1 MLPGFNP
8 SLPLNSWRDA
18 LPDSI
23 PHCRNNSWL
32 FLTVGT
38 IPGGSSLREQFLS
51 HLLQIH
57 LILLRVRPL
66 PLGIHLFIQSPGRG
80 RDVQRLGEVHAVHHV
95 HVVGSL
101 DVGLEVALLG
111 EREFTVVTLM
121 RFFTRVFLEVNVQG
135 ILLVKGFVT
144 DLTHK
149 WTLACKRMKSEI
161 QSQFLPFLS
170 NNIYGEPD
178 KKVDSS

>member
-1 MLPGFNP
+1 M
-8 SLPLNSWRDA
+8 
-18 LPDSI
+18 
-23 PHCRNNSWL
+23 
-32 FLTVGT
+32 
-38 IPGGSSLREQFLS
+38 
-51 HLLQIH
+51 
-57 LILLRVRPL
+57 
-66 PLGIHLFIQSPGRG
+66 
-80 RDVQRLGEVHAVHHV
+80 HHV

-135 ILLVKGFVT
+135 VLLVKGFVT

-170 NNIYGEPD
+170 NNIYGDPD